1 MNHKWIIDYWMN
13 YQPCLQTYMSQKTIF
28 SCLDVC
34 LIFPSFPGV
43 RCQRWQRY
51 DVYIF
56 VSFFSVEM
64 LIKDLDIF
72 SAVISLL
79 QGPES
84 KHGGRWERR
93 GERGDFNFYKKDIS
107 STETL
112 LGLNTSS
119 EASGNKMS
127 GKGALNVTNCLCAKK
142 IKTSNII
149 SGN

>member
-1 MNHKWIIDYWMN
+1 
-13 YQPCLQTYMSQKTIF
+13 
-28 SCLDVC
+28 
-34 LIFPSFPGV
+34 
-43 RCQRWQRY
+43 
-51 DVYIF
+51 
-56 VSFFSVEM
+56 M

-93 GERGDFNFYKKDIS
+93 GERGDFNFYKKDKS

-127 GKGALNVTNCLCAKK
+127 GNVTNCLCAKK